1 MTPHPLRIRF
11 TPVELKA
18 RHDGWTAARQR
29 HFIDVLAAT
38 KSLTRACQAVG
49 KSRTSAY
56 KLRDRPEARQ
66 FRLAWDAALRPD
78 CGTMAR
84 KLMKHGQP
92 TSQSLETLETL
103 ETYVAQLRAA
113 EQKRDFAQQRRAS
126 VEETAKAGQPAAT
139 RTGLT
144 SRGER
149 QPCDSMVRANRP

>member
-18 RHDGWTAARQR
+18 RHDGWTEARQR

-78 CGTMAR
+78 FDRPIRRMAP

-92 TSQSLETLETL
+92 TSPTPEPLQTFL
-103 ETYVAQLRAA
+103 ARLR
-113 EQKRDFAQQRRAS
+113 EQEQRL
-126 VEETAKAGQPAAT
+126 G
-139 RTGLT
+139 
-144 SRGER
+144 SRRG
-149 QPCDSMVRANRP
+149 S